1 MTTIQE
7 ITSILPRLSTEEL
20 QSIEHAIHALYR
32 NRNENII
39 YDDVYGIWTDQDQN
53 LASAEVFK
61 LLDMEKELNDN
72 AKSYTF
78 CIPENKLKKA

>member
-7 ITSILPRLSTEEL
+7 ITSILPRLSSEEL
-20 QSIEHAIHALYR
+20 QSIEQAIHVLYR

-53 LASAEVFK
+53 LASAEAFRFF
-61 LLDMEKELNDN
+61 DMEEGLND
-72 AKSYTF
+72 S
-78 CIPENKLKKA
+78 E

>member
-7 ITSILPRLSTEEL
+7 ITSVLPRLSSEEL
-20 QSIEHAIHALYR
+20 QSIEQAIHVLYR

-53 LASAEVFK
+53 FASAEVFK
-61 LLDMEKELNDN
+61 LLDMEEEL
-72 AKSYTF
+72 S
-78 CIPENKLKKA
+78 E

>member
-7 ITSILPRLSTEEL
+7 ITSILPRLSTEEFNQL
-20 QSIEHAIHALYR
+20 NTIHALYR

-53 LASAEVFK
+53 LASAEV
-61 LLDMEKELNDN
+61 
-72 AKSYTF
+72 
-78 CIPENKLKKA
+78 